1 MTRLNLRL
9 LLIPLSALA
18 AAVVLALAA
27 VLYADNLVDAAEER
41 LAAQTR
47 QLSQSRQRH
56 ANAGLEKDILQR
68 FRETYDALGRI
79 GFVGPEQRLN
89 WVDGLREVNREARLF
104 GIDYQIGQQETYP
117 GAAGLG
123 VAELPMRQSIMRVR
137 MPLLHEG
144 DLMSFFRLLANRGD
158 GVFTLNACDLRRAE
172 RNPGNSVEPTLLA
185 ECELAW
191 ITVAE
196 PEPGAK

>member
-1 MTRLNLRL
+1 MTRVNLRL
-9 LLIPLSALA
+9 LLAPLTALSAALLL
-18 AAVVLALAA
+18 AVVG
-27 VLYADNLVDAAEER
+27 VLYADNLVGAAEAR

-89 WVDGLREVNREARLF
+89 WVDGLREVNREARMF
-104 GIDYQIGQQETYP
+104 GIDYQIGQQEAYP
-117 GAAGLG
+117 GAATLG
-123 VAELPMRQSIMRVR
+123 MPELPMRQSIMRVR

-144 DLMSFFRLLANRGD
+144 DLMSFFRLLAARGD
-158 GVFTLNACDLRRAE
+158 GVFTINACDLRRTE
-172 RNPGNSVEPTLLA
+172 RSPGIGAEPTLLA

-196 PEPGAK
+196 PEPPSK

>member
-1 MTRLNLRL
+1 MTRFNLRL
-9 LLIPLSALA
+9 LLAPLTALSAALLL
-18 AAVVLALAA
+18 AVVG
-27 VLYADNLVDAAEER
+27 VLYADNLVGAAEAR

-89 WVDGLREVNREARLF
+89 WVDGLREVNREARMF
-104 GIDYQIGQQETYP
+104 GIDYQIGQQEAYP

-123 VAELPMRQSIMRVR
+123 VPELPMRQSIMRVR

-144 DLMSFFRLLANRGD
+144 DLMSFFRLLAARGN
-158 GVFTLNACDLRRAE
+158 GVFTINACDLRRTE
-172 RNPGNSVEPTLLA
+172 RSPGIGAEPTLLA

-196 PEPGAK
+196 PEPPSK